1 LKKPKHNIRTARKT
15 TSDQQKRNSRKSNV
29 TIIFDYASDVVVVGS
44 GAAGMPAALNA
55 RKCNASVI
63 VIEANFDVGGHAI
76 LSGGNVALG
85 GGTPQ
90 QIKYGINDS
99 PDLLFNDLTDWSVV
113 QANGMPSYRY
123 NDRDVVRTFADHNV
137 ATYNFLVANG
147 VKFVDEAPNSSG
159 GHDVGQSAPREH
171 HALYTGGATDDNY
184 SPSGSKATKFIR
196 SLEASA
202 RKNGVKFLL
211 NYHMDSLLTD
221 SKNKVIG
228 ISAHYAPTILD
239 SRSAPLKSYASL
251 GNIITKKRKVTVRAN
266 RAVIL
271 ATGGHSSNVNFRRM
285 FDPRLTEEYSVAGE
299 PYSFQD
305 ASGELAAMKIGA
317 ALWGTMA
324 HTVETGAHIT
334 KPGRIG
340 TRYGYIN
347 LKWPSNA
354 KIFSRVGAIGLVVKD
369 YQDLILVNMLGNRF
383 YDETQGQYP
392 SGNHNTL
399 PDYAPASWENARN
412 VTWAPQNY
420 LNAAM
425 QYLGKN
431 GDTLNGGGPI
441 WAIFDSSAVK
451 REDWI
456 LGFPN
461 TDPEY
466 FYEASDLQELAEKI
480 NTNKYQKIA
489 MKGPSLEQ
497 TVSRYNSF
505 VSEGVDRDF
514 EKSKPL
520 YKIINPPFYAAFA
533 TPVIHDTRCGLR
545 INEKCQ
551 VIDVSG
557 NVIAGLYCAGESAGG
572 FNAHGLGRC
581 AVQGYIAGMSA
592 AKKSER
598 KRR

>member
-1 LKKPKHNIRTARKT
+1 LKDPKLFPKYKEKIT
-15 TSDQQKRNSRKSNV
+15 TYRQKRRNLRKIN
-29 TIIFDYASDVVVVGS
+29 THPDFDYSFDIVVVGS

-55 RKCNASVI
+55 RKCKASVI
-63 VIEANFDVGGHAI
+63 VVEANFDVGGHAI

-90 QIKYGINDS
+90 QIKYGINDT
-99 PDLLFNDLTDWSVV
+99 PDLLFNDLIDWSVV
-113 QANGMPSYRY
+113 QTNGMPSYRY
-123 NDRDVVRTFADHNV
+123 NDRDVVKAFADNNV

-147 VKFVDEAPNSSG
+147 VKFVDEAPNTSG
-159 GHDVGQSAPREH
+159 GHDVGQSVPREH

-184 SPSGSKATKFIR
+184 SPSGAKATEFIR

-202 RKNGVKFLL
+202 RKSGVKFLL

-221 SKNKVIG
+221 SKNRVIG
-228 ISAHYAPTILD
+228 ISAHHTPTFLD
-239 SRSAPLKSYASL
+239 SPLAPLESYASS
-251 GNIITKKRKVTVRAN
+251 GNIVTKKRKLTVRAN

-324 HTVETGAHIT
+324 HTIETGAHIT

-354 KIFSRVGAIGLVVKD
+354 KIFSKVGAIGLIVRD
-369 YQDLILVNMLGNRF
+369 YQDLIFVNMLGNRF

-392 SGNHNTL
+392 SGNHKTL
-399 PDYAPASWENARN
+399 PGYTPASWKNARN

-451 REDWI
+451 REGWV

-466 FYEASDLQELAEKI
+466 FYEASNLRELATKI
-480 NTNKYQKIA
+480 NANKYQKIA
-489 MKGPSLEQ
+489 MKGSSLEQ

-520 YKIINPPFYAAFA
+520 FEIADPPFYAAFA
-533 TPVIHDTRCGLR
+533 TPIIHDTRCGLR
-545 INEKCQ
+545 INKKCQ

-572 FNAHGLGRC
+572 FNAHGLARC

-592 AKKSER
+592 AKSDK
-598 KRR
+598 